1 MRKTSTLGDYSTLG
15 TIVPGLSSSSS
26 LEEEEED
33 NLGTIEI
40 NTPFLK
46 VSPSPGETWSEEEKK
61 EEPEPEEGLEG
72 IEWAKDVREG
82 RGVSEVV
89 ERPDTKS
96 EVKTA
101 FGTAEEESEP
111 FRNSL
116 SSSDQGPE
124 NIREGRS
131 KDGNDEE
138 VSLDSK
144 SSGLSAEGTGE
155 YSSASKASEQP
166 VGQESTSAAAPPAS
180 DAALPVP
187 AASLPAT
194 AASSAPASPRRRGKR
209 RSIPYAERLWNE
221 WQARFLPSERR
232 AFGLTHTLKES
243 ETILALREIEKS
255 GVPYKNLSDVLQQAL
270 GNYDL
275 NKNPMRMP
283 VKHFNYFHNFFVNAA
298 DRYHHI
304 TRALAN
310 LGTPYRDGHRRE
322 RVILDYEAEAY
333 PKEESQFEE
342 FLLAVHDEFG
352 LTDAI
357 LEDPDLR
364 NHVARIAV
372 NHFGYDRTQLIEIN
386 RYIANFLSELKG
398 DPK

>member
-1 MRKTSTLGDYSTLG
+1 VGHL
-15 TIVPGLSSSSS
+15 VV
-26 LEEEEED
+26 EENE
-33 NLGTIEI
+33 N
-40 NTPFLK
+40 
-46 VSPSPGETWSEEEKK
+46 
-61 EEPEPEEGLEG
+61 
-72 IEWAKDVREG
+72 VREG
-82 RGVSEVV
+82 RGVSEGV
-89 ERPDTKS
+89 ERPDTNS

-116 SSSDQGPE
+116 QSSDQGPE

-131 KDGNDEE
+131 KEGDEE
-138 VSLDSK
+138 EASFDSK

-155 YSSASKASEQP
+155 YSSASNASEPTVEQD
-166 VGQESTSAAAPPAS
+166 STSAAAVPPA
-180 DAALPVP
+180 P
-187 AASLPAT
+187 
-194 AASSAPASPRRRGKR
+194 AASSAPAAPRRRGKR

-270 GNYDL
+270 GNYDI

-283 VKHFNYFHNFFVNAA
+283 VKHFNYFHNFFVNTA

-304 TRALAN
+304 TRALSN

-333 PKEESQFEE
+333 PKEKSQFEE
-342 FLLAVHDEFG
+342 FLLAIHDDFG

-372 NHFGYDRTQLIEIN
+372 NHFGHDRTQIQDIN
-386 RYIANFLSELKG
+386 RYIANFLHGLKG
-398 DPK
+398 DSNEEHQKEEHHVQAVAQTQHTQH